1 MTSKSLFSLTALATA
16 SLLAMG
22 CGDDNPVATDD
33 TGVVTATLVDSP
45 DTPSSSNGVV
55 DARRFDQVQAA
66 FDGSFR
72 GNTRVEIYSPE
83 DEQWIAVTG
92 TSTTQLALGSSDWAE
107 LGSSSMIEAGVT
119 YTRVRLTITGGEA
132 VIEAG
137 ATLGGVQIGADV
149 TLALGGSQD
158 VVIEKDVAF
167 TVQANAA
174 TDLVIDLNS
183 EMWVTEE
190 NVEEEEVTE
199 DEMEEAARV
208 DAN

>member
-1 MTSKSLFSLTALATA
+1 MTSKSLFSFTALATA

-22 CGDDNPVATDD
+22 CGDDDPVAVDD

-66 FDGSFR
+66 FDGTFR
-72 GNTRVEIYSPE
+72 GTTLVEIYSPA
-83 DEQWIAVTG
+83 DEQWFAVTG

-107 LGSSSMIEAGVT
+107 LGSSSMIEAGS

-167 TVQANAA
+167 TVQANAT

-190 NVEEEEVTE
+190 NVDEEEVTE